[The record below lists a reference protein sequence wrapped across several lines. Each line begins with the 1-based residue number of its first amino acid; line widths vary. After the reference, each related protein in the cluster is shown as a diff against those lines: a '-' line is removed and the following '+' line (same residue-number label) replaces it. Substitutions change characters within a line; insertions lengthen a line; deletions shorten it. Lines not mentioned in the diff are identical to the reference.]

1 MIATLSKRLSVSG
14 WTVLV
19 VMLSIAA
26 WIGTLA
32 VMGGMDQGPG
42 TSLHNLPVFLAGW
55 VLMLTAMMLPSE
67 LNYIGAFA
75 GMLRSRG
82 STPGERARIM
92 TYFISGY
99 GLAWVLYGLG
109 AYLLDAVVRA
119 VSPEIIAWNRQGP
132 LLAGAVLIIAGLFQ
146 LSSLKHVCLKG
157 CRSPLSFFAQYWKS
171 GNAGAVAMGFRHGLV
186 CVGCCWAMMGVMFA
200 VGVMSLTWMAVLTL
214 MMFAEKVLP
223 KGHKLATPIA
233 IFFAAMGIWIAVS
246 PNTAPMLKNPMMFAS
261 ICTRL

>member
-1 MIATLSKRLSVSG
+1 MIATISKRLSVSG

-32 VMGGMDQGPG
+32 LMGGMDRGPG

-82 STPGERARIM
+82 STSSERARIM

-99 GLAWVLYGLG
+99 GLAWILYGLG

-119 VSPEIIAWNRQGP
+119 VNPEIIAWNKQGP
-132 LLAGAVLIIAGLFQ
+132 LLAGAVLIVAGLFQ

-171 GNAGAVAMGFRHGLV
+171 GNAGAVSMGFRHGLV

-200 VGVMSLTWMAVLTL
+200 VGAMSLTWMALLTL

-233 IFFAAMGIWIAVS
+233 IFFVAMGIWIAVS

-261 ICTRL
+261 ICS